1 MIPRSFVKIKE
12 LPQKKDIKPGN
23 GICKEFDSH
32 IKENQDVNIM
42 SKVFQNIFNLMVQD
56 DEIELKNEFKELYFI
71 NKYKDSFYVS

>member
-1 MIPRSFVKIKE
+1 MKDLEKI
-12 LPQKKDIKPGN
+12 
-23 GICKEFDSH
+23 FAA
-32 IKENQDVNIM
+32 KENSKEKEDVNIM